1 MIQCL
6 DKKKFFITILSNR
19 WCPFYC
25 EETKKKEHKLG
36 EKSLEKYETNNSNI
50 F

>member
-25 EETKKKEHKLG
+25 EETKKKRTQIGREVIGK
-36 EKSLEKYETNNSNI
+36 I
-50 F
+50 